1 MVARPEWDG
10 HGVELDAE
18 DSDRGS
24 GARWDQAGGWARRL
38 NSEAAR
44 RAGDVSTR
52 VGRGAIVLAPTR
64 HCAGLAP

>member
-44 RAGDVSTR
+44 RAGDASQHAWA
-52 VGRGAIVLAPTR
+52 GARSSSPLPATAPV
-64 HCAGLAP
+64 